1 MPMCAVPSSH
11 LEKAQA
17 VVEDFPPQP
26 EAGLRSNL
34 PSCHLF
40 SPFSGA
46 SSPQQLEPG

>member
-1 MPMCAVPSSH
+1 MPVCAVPSSH

-17 VVEDFPPQP
+17 VVEDFPPP
-26 EAGLRSNL
+26 RGCSRSNL